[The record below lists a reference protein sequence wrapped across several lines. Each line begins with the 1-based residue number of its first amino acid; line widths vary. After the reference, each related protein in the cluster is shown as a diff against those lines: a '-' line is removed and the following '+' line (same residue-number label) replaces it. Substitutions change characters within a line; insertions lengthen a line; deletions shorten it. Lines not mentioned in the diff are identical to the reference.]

1 MATLA
6 STRRAFMP
14 VHQLVLRSRPLPHRR
29 AFHASS
35 QHRFLDT
42 CFGIVHT
49 GLTGMHSFTGLPWW
63 ATISCFALVVRT
75 FILSPLTVYLYR
87 LNRRRDM
94 LKPVILAWA
103 NASRKKIYQEYGA
116 EGPEICQKKLIKELG
131 RKSREIHRRHGIQ
144 VWKNLLSLGQLP
156 FFLVIVETI
165 RKMCGTHVG
174 LLGLMTAGVSQGD
187 PSISEAIPLEQLV
200 AQDQGKELFTVEE
213 SFGNGGVLWFPDLLV
228 PDPSMILPFALSGS
242 LFLNILY
249 QTRRN
254 GGISESKWSRRFGNS
269 MKVLALAIGP
279 LTLQVPSA
287 MLVYWISSSLWGLG
301 QIVLMQRYFPRKA
314 VPKPC
319 KGREQQFLLGA
330 RPRN

>member
-6 STRRAFMP
+6 STRRVFMP
-14 VHQLVLRSRPLPHRR
+14 IHQLVLRSKPSPHSR

-63 ATISCFALVVRT
+63 ATIPCFALVVRT
-75 FILSPLTVYLYR
+75 FILGPLTVYLYR
-87 LNRRRDM
+87 LNRRRDI

-103 NASRKKIYQEYGA
+103 HASRKKIYQEYGA
-116 EGPEICQKKLIKELG
+116 QGPEICHKKLIKELG
-131 RKSREIHRRHGIQ
+131 RKSREIHRRHGAQ

-165 RKMCGTHVG
+165 RKMCGTHMG
-174 LLGLMTAGVSQGD
+174 LLGLMTAGVTQGD
-187 PSISEAIPLEQLV
+187 LSILETIPLEQLI

-213 SFGNGGVLWFPDLLV
+213 SFGIEGALWFPDLLV
-228 PDPSMILPFALSGS
+228 PDPLMILPFALSGS
-242 LFLNILY
+242 MFLNILY

-254 GGISESKWSRRFGNS
+254 SGLSESKWSRRFGNS
-269 MKVLALAIGP
+269 MKVLAFAIGP

-301 QIVLMQRYFPRKA
+301 QVVLMQRYFPRKP
-314 VPKPC
+314 VLKPC

-330 RPRN
+330 RSRN